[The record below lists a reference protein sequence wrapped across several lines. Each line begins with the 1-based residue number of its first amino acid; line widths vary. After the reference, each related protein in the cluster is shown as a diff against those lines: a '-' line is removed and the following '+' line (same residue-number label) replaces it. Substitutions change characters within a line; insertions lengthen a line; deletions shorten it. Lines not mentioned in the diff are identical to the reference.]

1 MLRQIL
7 QSVQCKTWGSMGYL
21 RKKTAINSDK
31 GLTDGGK
38 SQDGVKYD
46 SVSTGTDVISIWAVP
61 IKVQFGN

>member
-1 MLRQIL
+1 
-7 QSVQCKTWGSMGYL
+7 MGYF

-38 SQDGVKYD
+38 SQEGVKYA
-46 SVSTGTDVISIWAVP
+46 SVSIGTDVISIWAVP